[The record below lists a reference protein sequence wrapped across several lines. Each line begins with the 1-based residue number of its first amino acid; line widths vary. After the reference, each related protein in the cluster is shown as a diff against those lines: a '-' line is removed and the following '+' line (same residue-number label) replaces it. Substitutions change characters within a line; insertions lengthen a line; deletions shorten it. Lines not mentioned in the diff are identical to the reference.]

1 MSTLEKIGDYAKHA
15 VAAQFE
21 EYKHQNPALFHNRVV
36 LNFFEQEKHQK
47 LLLESLRGE
56 AGKEEELNEAFRKY
70 FFQFRFVTYVTSS
83 LKFMSI
89 DQMRRNQRYATRNVL
104 IYDRPSSD
112 ESSVCIGETMSAY
125 QTSGDILQSDEPSM
139 NFQEGFADEQTESA
153 FESLTDKQK
162 HVTTLYYGQ
171 GYHDHE
177 IANRLQVSQQAIAK
191 TRNTALKKMKTLLE
205 KGVRNG

>member
-1 MSTLEKIGDYAKHA
+1 MSSLEKICHYPTHS
-15 VAAQFE
+15 VTAQFE

-70 FFQFRFVTYVTSS
+70 FFQFRFITYVTSS

-112 ESSVCIGETMSAY
+112 DSSMCIGEKMSAY
-125 QTSGDILQSDEPSM
+125 QTSVDNVQPDKQST
-139 NFQEGFADEQTESA
+139 NFQEGFADEYVESA
-153 FESLTDKQK
+153 FDSLTDKQK

-177 IANRLQVSQQAIAK
+177 IASRLQVSQQAIAK
-191 TRNTALKKMKTLLE
+191 TRNAALKKMKTVL
-205 KGVRNG
+205 VREE

>member
-1 MSTLEKIGDYAKHA
+1 MSTLEKIGDYTKHA

-36 LNFFEQEKHQK
+36 LHFFEQEKHQK
-47 LLLESLRGE
+47 LLLESMRGE

-89 DQMRRNQRYATRNVL
+89 DQMRRNQRYAARNVL

-125 QTSGDILQSDEPSM
+125 QTSGDILQSDERYM
-139 NFQEGFADEQTESA
+139 NFQEGFVDEQVEVA

-205 KGVRNG
+205 KGVSNG

>member
-1 MSTLEKIGDYAKHA
+1 MSSLEKICHYPTHS
-15 VAAQFE
+15 VTAQFE

-36 LNFFEQEKHQK
+36 LNFFEQEKHRK
-47 LLLESLRGE
+47 LLLESMNGE
-56 AGKEEELNEAFRKY
+56 DGKEEELNEAFRKY
-70 FFQFRFVTYVTSS
+70 FFQFRFINYVTSS

-112 ESSVCIGETMSAY
+112 ESSTCIGETMSGY
-125 QTSGDILQSDEPSM
+125 QTSVDSLESDERSM
-139 NFQEGFADEQTESA
+139 FFQEGFADEHVESA

-177 IANRLQVSQQAIAK
+177 IASRLQVSQQAIAK
-191 TRNTALKKMKTLLE
+191 TRNTALKKMKSVIE
-205 KGVRNG
+205 KGVSNG